1 MMCDGSSMVC
11 VCVVGVVG
19 LEKEILCR
27 FGVHRPRLYRIET
40 RHREEERK
48 GKERPMGHTYIHSTT
63 ERNIKAH
70 TTSVSRNHSFILV
83 HALLLLL
90 DSLGLVLIPTSS
102 LIMLTRFY
110 RPAALQSYIAQAR
123 VIGNR
128 VTRQRC
134 LSSMS
139 ESASAG
145 VPASTPSS
153 SSASSNPTSAPIH
166 TRQTQFNEASTP
178 SSKPKRKQGK
188 GVLIGLA
195 LFIGCGFTFP
205 FWYHFYNAKAG
216 NHYTASKP
224 LTPQQVMR
232 GAYLNTS
239 TKDIGPDPTWHARH
253 GIIPIEGEGKSE
265 ERAAEL
271 IQRRH

>member
-1 MMCDGSSMVC
+1 
-11 VCVVGVVG
+11 
-19 LEKEILCR
+19 
-27 FGVHRPRLYRIET
+27 
-40 RHREEERK
+40 
-48 GKERPMGHTYIHSTT
+48 
-63 ERNIKAH
+63 
-70 TTSVSRNHSFILV
+70 
-83 HALLLLL
+83 
-90 DSLGLVLIPTSS
+90 
-102 LIMLTRFY
+102 MLTRFY
-110 RPAALQSYIAQAR
+110 RPAALQSYIAQTR

-139 ESASAG
+139 ETGVPAASASAG
-145 VPASTPSS
+145 TPSS
-153 SSASSNPTSAPIH
+153 ASLSSSNS
-166 TRQTQFNEASTP
+166 QFNETSAP